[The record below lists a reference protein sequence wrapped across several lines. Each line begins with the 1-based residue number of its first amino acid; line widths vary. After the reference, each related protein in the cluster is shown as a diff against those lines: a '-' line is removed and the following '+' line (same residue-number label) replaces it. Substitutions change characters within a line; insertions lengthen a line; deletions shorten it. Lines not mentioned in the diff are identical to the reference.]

1 VVTLA
6 AGFNQGAV
14 IAAEP
19 GAVVIGGVISS
30 TFLTPPVIPAI
41 YSLVDGLRRRV
52 TGWFSRPKADE
63 GAPVRAATA
72 SD

>member
-30 TFLTPPVIPAI
+30 AFLTPLVFAAI
-41 YSLVDGLRRRV
+41 YSLVDGLGRRV
-52 TGWFSRPKADE
+52 TGWFSRPKADD
-63 GAPVRAATA
+63 GAPVRATTAT
-72 SD
+72 D